1 MKNKYV
7 NFISD
12 EHLLNCIDKLYNSYL
27 KAKENLTKE
36 TFYKNKIDVF
46 KLTFD
51 AKFNNTSEND
61 IIKNEIIRQVD
72 KTITNHIG
80 TFHENLLSGI
90 KNFEKLPTGCDLKS
104 TDNKIFIELKN
115 KYNTVKGEDSRSIF
129 TKLKELTDKNP
140 GSKGYYARILDTKK
154 TNKNWELSYKKTKYK
169 DDSIYIISGDEL
181 YKLMTGDDN
190 ALINLYRALPI
201 AINDYL
207 KSITVENSLKE
218 NSALDEI
225 RSETEKSKRS
235 ILDQITFEN
244 YSYYLGFDKL

>member
-1 MKNKYV
+1 MANNYV

-12 EHLLNCIDKLYNSYL
+12 EHLIKCIDILYNSYL

-36 TFYKNKIDVF
+36 TFYKNKIDVI

-51 AKFNNTSEND
+51 SKFNEISEEDLIN
-61 IIKNEIIRQVD
+61 NEIIRQVD

-80 TFHENLLSGI
+80 TFHENILSGI
-90 KNFEKLPTGCDLKS
+90 KNFEKLPTGCDIKS
-104 TDNKIFIELKN
+104 NDNKIFIELKN
-115 KYNTVKGEDSRSIF
+115 KFNTVKGEDSRSIF
-129 TKLKELTDKNP
+129 IKLKELTDKNP

-154 TNKNWELSYKKTKYK
+154 TNKNWELSYKKVKYK
-169 DDSIYIISGDEL
+169 DPSIYIISGDEL
-181 YKLMTGDDN
+181 YKLMTKEEN
-190 ALINLYRALPI
+190 ALFQLYKILPK
-201 AINDYL
+201 AIDDYL
-207 KSITVENSLKE
+207 KSIEKDKTVKE

-225 RSETEKSKRS
+225 SSETEKSKRT